1 MLSKDYLINE
11 FTSPLDSLSLD
22 EISDMIISENLP
34 LSELIELNF
43 HKERRISFRSAW
55 VLEKIAFKDINYIA
69 PVFEDML
76 NRFNKIHNPS
86 LARHYNKI
94 LLQVFYL
101 RRKNALPEELKIILK
116 KSNPEI
122 IIEGCFKWILTPR
135 CPVATLVWSI
145 DILLNYV
152 DDFPWLK
159 EELPPIIQRLN
170 VDSTPGLKNYCS
182 KILKKS
188 NIFNHY

>member
-11 FTSPLDSLSLD
+11 FTSPIDSLSLD
-22 EISDMIISENLP
+22 ELSNMIISENFP

-43 HKERRISFRSAW
+43 HKDRRISFRSAW
-55 VLEKIAFKDINYIA
+55 VMEKIAFNDINYIT
-69 PVFEDML
+69 PVFEDIL

-94 LLQVFYL
+94 LLQVFSL
-101 RRKNALPEELKIILK
+101 KKQNTLPEPLKNILD

-122 IIEGCFKWILTPR
+122 IIEGCFKWILTPK
-135 CPVATLVWSI
+135 CPVAALIWSI
-145 DILLNYV
+145 EILLNYI
-152 DDFPWLK
+152 DDYPWLK
-159 EELPPIIQRLN
+159 EELPPIIQRIN

-182 KILKKS
+182 KISKK
-188 NIFNHY
+188 FKYF